1 MDMAE
6 KTKKGRIFSGIRPTG
21 RLHLGNYFG
30 ALENWVNLQEDY
42 ECIFGIVDW
51 HALTTDYEDPS
62 HVQERVRELAIDFL
76 SAGIDPEKSV
86 MMVQSHVKQHA
97 ELHLLL
103 SMVTPLGWVERV
115 PTYKEQLRQLE
126 GREIATYGFLGYPV
140 LQAADIVIYKANAVP
155 VGEDQLAHVE
165 LTREIVRRFNYL
177 YGDTFP
183 EPQALLHKVRLL
195 PGIDGRKMSKSYGNE
210 IHLGATE
217 EELQER
223 VRMMV
228 TDPQRVRRHDPGDPD
243 VCTVYAFYKIFGGEL
258 QEEIALDCRKAR
270 IGCVA
275 CKQRLAESLAQKMA
289 PVRERRAAL
298 EADPALITDVLA
310 NGAQRARAIA
320 ERTMEQ
326 VRRAVGLS

>member
-1 MDMAE
+1 MAE
-6 KTKKGRIFSGIRPTG
+6 KTKQGRIFSGIRPTG

-126 GREIATYGFLGYPV
+126 GREIATYGSGLSGP
-140 LQAADIVIYKANAVP
+140 AGADIVIYKANAVP
-155 VGEDQLAHVE
+155 VGEDQLSMW
-165 LTREIVRRFNYL
+165 N
-177 YGDTFP
+177 
-183 EPQALLHKVRLL
+183 
-195 PGIDGRKMSKSYGNE
+195 
-210 IHLGATE
+210 
-217 EELQER
+217 
-223 VRMMV
+223 
-228 TDPQRVRRHDPGDPD
+228 
-243 VCTVYAFYKIFGGEL
+243 
-258 QEEIALDCRKAR
+258 
-270 IGCVA
+270 
-275 CKQRLAESLAQKMA
+275 
-289 PVRERRAAL
+289 
-298 EADPALITDVLA
+298 
-310 NGAQRARAIA
+310 
-320 ERTMEQ
+320 
-326 VRRAVGLS
+326 

>member
-1 MDMAE
+1 
-6 KTKKGRIFSGIRPTG
+6 
-21 RLHLGNYFG
+21 
-30 ALENWVNLQEDY
+30 
-42 ECIFGIVDW
+42 
-51 HALTTDYEDPS
+51 
-62 HVQERVRELAIDFL
+62 
-76 SAGIDPEKSV
+76 
-86 MMVQSHVKQHA
+86 
-97 ELHLLL
+97 
-103 SMVTPLGWVERV
+103 
-115 PTYKEQLRQLE
+115 
-126 GREIATYGFLGYPV
+126 
-140 LQAADIVIYKANAVP
+140 
-155 VGEDQLAHVE
+155 
-165 LTREIVRRFNYL
+165 
-177 YGDTFP
+177 
-183 EPQALLHKVRLL
+183 
-195 PGIDGRKMSKSYGNE
+195 
-210 IHLGATE
+210 
-217 EELQER
+217 
-223 VRMMV
+223 MMV

>member
-1 MDMAE
+1 MAE

-326 VRRAVGLS
+326 VRRAGGLS

>member
-1 MDMAE
+1 MAE